1 MSMLRR
7 LAILALVALV
17 PLVAGCSSD
26 VNIGAVISESG
37 AVATYG
43 ERVKKGMDLAVE
55 EINAAGGFKG
65 GSFHLIYKDDAT
77 NSGRGRQVVQELIEQ
92 EGVKIVIGAVSSP
105 VTLSIAPICQDKRI
119 VLLSPSSSA
128 PNITEAGDYIFRNYP
143 SDVLEGTAMA
153 RFARDLGL
161 ERVVIFAVDN
171 EFGAGLRD
179 VFTDQYTSKYR
190 EVIKVF
196 NFKEGQTEDF
206 PAMVEEVRQLEP
218 DGIYILAYLDSFA
231 QLLKLVHGA
240 DLGAVLMG
248 GSSVVAEDL
257 VAMSGEATES
267 LVFSRSVFDVESRDP
282 AVASFVA
289 AYRERWGEA
298 PDHYAAHG
306 YDAVKLIL
314 KAMETGGSAHPDDV
328 KIGLLGL
335 KQHQGAA
342 GPTQFD
348 ENGDVV
354 RYPRM
359 FIIKQGRT
367 MPYEKF
373 VEEGGSLFPNS

>member
-128 PNITEAGDYIFRNYP
+128 PNITEAGDYIFRNYWRGRRWLASP
-143 SDVLEGTAMA
+143 ATWASSASSSSPWTTSSAPGCATSSPTSTRAST
-153 RFARDLGL
+153 
-161 ERVVIFAVDN
+161 ER
-171 EFGAGLRD
+171 
-179 VFTDQYTSKYR
+179 
-190 EVIKVF
+190 
-196 NFKEGQTEDF
+196 
-206 PAMVEEVRQLEP
+206 
-218 DGIYILAYLDSFA
+218 
-231 QLLKLVHGA
+231 
-240 DLGAVLMG
+240 
-248 GSSVVAEDL
+248 
-257 VAMSGEATES
+257 
-267 LVFSRSVFDVESRDP
+267 
-282 AVASFVA
+282 
-289 AYRERWGEA
+289 
-298 PDHYAAHG
+298 
-306 YDAVKLIL
+306 
-314 KAMETGGSAHPDDV
+314 
-328 KIGLLGL
+328 
-335 KQHQGAA
+335 
-342 GPTQFD
+342 
-348 ENGDVV
+348 
-354 RYPRM
+354 
-359 FIIKQGRT
+359 
-367 MPYEKF
+367 
-373 VEEGGSLFPNS
+373 